1 MKALEFI
8 TYGWYDWRD
17 LKSRAITMT
26 PKDPNSSEKKNGKTR
41 GAKKRSRTTS
51 TVDNRPQI
59 SRPMF
64 TRSSYVSFS
73 TAASSTL
80 HS

>member
-8 TYGWYDWRD
+8 TCGWYDSRD

-26 PKDPNSSEKKNGKTR
+26 PKYPNSSEKKWKNEGGEKNVPYNVH
-41 GAKKRSRTTS
+41 SRQQAADQPAHVYS
-51 TVDNRPQI
+51 LQLCLV
-59 SRPMF
+59 
-64 TRSSYVSFS
+64 S